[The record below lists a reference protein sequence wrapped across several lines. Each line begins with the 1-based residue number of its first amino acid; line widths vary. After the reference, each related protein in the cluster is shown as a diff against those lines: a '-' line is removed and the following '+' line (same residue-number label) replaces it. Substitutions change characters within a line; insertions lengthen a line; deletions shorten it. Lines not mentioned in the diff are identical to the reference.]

1 MEGRIQLADNVTIGS
16 NAYDFYNMDQSIHP
30 GKHDIHFYK
39 NTLTGNFQNKNF
51 YTDQFLQMLEYKL
64 KKCNL

>member
-16 NAYDFYNMDQSIHP
+16 NSYDFYNMDQSIHP

-51 YTDQFLQMLEYKL
+51 YTDQFL
-64 KKCNL
+64 